1 MNLQNNVN
9 QINNIYNHQG
19 HIDEGPDDS
28 KSKSGPNDNRGHN
41 DNRGP
46 NNNSGPN
53 DNRCAV
59 CLKDFESDGTDL
71 FVTACGHRFHGSCM
85 LRWSRTNNANAFT
98 CPMCRTTLIDH
109 QPPEP
114 NQMNHLDFRNVTKK
128 ILADILQSMVSHNVP
143 IHSASTLN
151 ENALWMLLPWVCQ
164 EELTETIANHF
175 FRSLNDPNYHNSL
188 ANYSDHSFYRNRQR
202 HSLLSLSDLNF
213 G

>member
-19 HIDEGPDDS
+19 HSDEGPNDS
-28 KSKSGPNDNRGHN
+28 KSK
-41 DNRGP
+41 
-46 NNNSGPN
+46 SGPN

-59 CLKDFESDGTDL
+59 CLKHFESDGKDL